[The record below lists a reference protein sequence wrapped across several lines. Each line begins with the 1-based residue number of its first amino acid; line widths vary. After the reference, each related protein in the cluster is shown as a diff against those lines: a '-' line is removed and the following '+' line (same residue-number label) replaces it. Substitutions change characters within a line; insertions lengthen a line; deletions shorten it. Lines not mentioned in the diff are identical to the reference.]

1 MRRLLP
7 VLLAALVACQVDVE
21 GAPCRTGHGDCPSG
35 QGCGLDQRCSA
46 AGCKC
51 EGGLVCGTKSGAPT
65 CECPE
70 NPGPEFAA
78 DPAGSRTLDAAPYPT
93 GVTSPVACRFGR
105 LGDALA
111 AAAAHAAAHPETGA
125 VARAHGNA
133 PVTFGLVETGETFPL
148 EIEPGVLLSTNGAA
162 ADPASWIIRADTSS
176 SVDVVTLHDAANVE
190 GFTIASVSASGDVVR
205 LSCASRTT
213 ATLRNVVVDGGG
225 VASRGVKVNGPC
237 DVEATELVITRA
249 KGTGL
254 HADVD
259 LASATEPVTGV
270 TISGG
275 AISDNG
281 GNGAEVRAGRLV
293 LLGTATRP
301 LVMARNGGFGVVAKA
316 REEAAV
322 AIALDLEFADVS
334 LNGEAGL
341 VVRNLLQQGSSATI
355 RSTDVHENKASSQ
368 SSETVT
374 NRRGGGAIIYGSPAV
389 PLTLVGNRFF
399 SNRYDQL
406 AVVSSEL
413 WNLSGADC
421 SGGANVFACPDPNL
435 GGKLIYA
442 VGSQQTVNF
451 AQWSPFPPDTWLVG
465 VNTVTP
471 CPEQSR
477 VPVVCPALP

>member
-1 MRRLLP
+1 M
-7 VLLAALVACQVDVE
+7 
-21 GAPCRTGHGDCPSG
+21 
-35 QGCGLDQRCSA
+35 
-46 AGCKC
+46 
-51 EGGLVCGTKSGAPT
+51 
-65 CECPE
+65 
-70 NPGPEFAA
+70 
-78 DPAGSRTLDAAPYPT
+78 
-93 GVTSPVACRFGR
+93 
-105 LGDALA
+105 
-111 AAAAHAAAHPETGA
+111 
-125 VARAHGNA
+125 
-133 PVTFGLVETGETFPL
+133 TFGLVETGETFPL

-322 AIALDLEFADVS
+322 AS
-334 LNGEAGL
+334 H
-341 VVRNLLQQGSSATI
+341 
-355 RSTDVHENKASSQ
+355 ST
-368 SSETVT
+368 
-374 NRRGGGAIIYGSPAV
+374 
-389 PLTLVGNRFF
+389 
-399 SNRYDQL
+399 
-406 AVVSSEL
+406 
-413 WNLSGADC
+413 WNSRM
-421 SGGANVFACPDPNL
+421 
-435 GGKLIYA
+435 
-442 VGSQQTVNF
+442 
-451 AQWSPFPPDTWLVG
+451 FP
-465 VNTVTP
+465 
-471 CPEQSR
+471 
-477 VPVVCPALP
+477 